1 MCRLIGVESIKTA
14 IFRTRLELSP
24 VLTVTRSMF
33 RTGNV
38 MMQYRAY
45 LMENGHVWAAVDLA
59 CADDDDAKRQAENLR
74 NGRVVEL
81 WQNDRRVALLRSPRI
96 RARSP
101 GAGG

>member
-1 MCRLIGVESIKTA
+1 
-14 IFRTRLELSP
+14 
-24 VLTVTRSMF
+24 MF

-38 MMQYRAY
+38 MTQYRAY

-81 WQNDRRVALLRSPRI
+81 WQNDRRVALLRSSRKAMI
-96 RARSP
+96 RARP

>member
-1 MCRLIGVESIKTA
+1 MT
-14 IFRTRLELSP
+14 
-24 VLTVTRSMF
+24 
-33 RTGNV
+33 
-38 MMQYRAY
+38 QYRAY

-81 WQNDRRVALLRSPRI
+81 WQNDRRVALLRSPRRAMI